1 MEISGVISRS
11 FYGVGIDKVSVKSRK
26 FSGISRSSA
35 FLENGH
41 LQYYVS
47 PPMSGLKNKEK
58 KEKKNLEMGIIKKKL
73 KLVKGLSKNLSM
85 FESMGFGLEMENG
98 LISQVKGK
106 NLEKASEILMA
117 QLKQLKAEE
126 KEMKRKKKEEKA
138 KQKSMKMKTESSSS
152 SSESSD
158 SDCGDVVNMKS
169 LRINTTTESK
179 VGIEGESTSPIS
191 SSIQEI
197 EIGSS
202 RQDCCAESTSCC
214 SSSGI
219 GATANTST
227 LQRSSATVMA
237 TLDGERIEV
246 CMGGKCKKSGA
257 AELLQEFEKRVGGG
271 SVAVVGCKC
280 MGKCRDGP
288 NVRVLNQCN
297 GERTTMVE
305 EIKAPLVT
313 NPLCIGVGLEDV
325 SMIVA
330 NFFGNQ
336 ERNDLGGL
344 MAPA

>member
-1 MEISGVISRS
+1 MEISGVLSRS
-11 FYGVGIDKVSVKSRK
+11 YYGVGIDKVSVKSRK

-47 PPMSGLKNKEK
+47 PQMSGLKNKEK

-73 KLVKGLSKNLSM
+73 KLVKVLSKNLSM
-85 FESMGFGLEMENG
+85 FESMGFGLEMESG

-106 NLEKASEILMA
+106 NLEEASEILMA

-126 KEMKRKKKEEKA
+126 KEMKRKKKEEKT
-138 KQKSMKMKTESSSS
+138 KQKSMKMKAESSSS

-169 LRINTTTESK
+169 LRINTATESK
-179 VGIEGESTSPIS
+179 VDIEGESTSPIS
-191 SSIQEI
+191 SLIQEV

-202 RQDCCAESTSCC
+202 RQDCCAGITSTSCC

-219 GATANTST
+219 GATANTSN
-227 LQRSSATVMA
+227 LQRNTATIMA

-246 CMGGKCKKSGA
+246 CMGGS
-257 AELLQEFEKRVGGG
+257 FEKRVGGG

-297 GERTTMVE
+297 GENATMVE

-325 SMIVA
+325 SVIVA

-344 MAPA
+344 MAA

>member
-11 FYGVGIDKVSVKSRK
+11 YYGVGIDKFCVKSRK
-26 FSGISRSSA
+26 VDGISRSSV

-47 PPMSGLKNKEK
+47 PPMS
-58 KEKKNLEMGIIKKKL
+58 EMGIIKKKL

-85 FESMGFGLEMENG
+85 FGSMGFGLEMENG
-98 LISQVKGK
+98 LISQIKGK
-106 NLEKASEILMA
+106 NLE
-117 QLKQLKAEE
+117 
-126 KEMKRKKKEEKA
+126 

-158 SDCGDVVNMKS
+158 SDCDCGDVVNMKS
-169 LRINTTTESK
+169 LRINPKTESK
-179 VGIEGESTSPIS
+179 VYIEGESTSPIR
-191 SSIQEI
+191 SSIQEV

-202 RQDCCAESTSCC
+202 RQEMTSTSCC
-214 SSSGI
+214 SSSRI
-219 GATANTST
+219 STST
-227 LQRSSATVMA
+227 IQTSSAAVMA
-237 TLDGERIEV
+237 TLDGDRIEV

-257 AELLQEFEKRVGGG
+257 AELLQEFEKRVGGVEGGG

-280 MGKCRDGP
+280 MGKRRDGP

-297 GERTTMVE
+297 GGKKTTMVD
-305 EIKAPLVT
+305 EIKAPLVMT

-344 MAPA
+344 MSA

>member
-11 FYGVGIDKVSVKSRK
+11 YYGVGIDKVSVKSRK

-47 PPMSGLKNKEK
+47 PQMSGLKN

-73 KLVKGLSKNLSM
+73 KLVKVLSKNLSM
-85 FESMGFGLEMENG
+85 FESMGFGLEMESG

-106 NLEKASEILMA
+106 NLEEASEILMA

-126 KEMKRKKKEEKA
+126 KEMKRKKKEEKT
-138 KQKSMKMKTESSSS
+138 KQKSMKMKAESSSS

-169 LRINTTTESK
+169 LRINTATESK
-179 VGIEGESTSPIS
+179 VDIEGESTSPIS
-191 SSIQEI
+191 SLIQEV

-202 RQDCCAESTSCC
+202 RQDCCAGITSTSCC

-219 GATANTST
+219 GATANTSN
-227 LQRSSATVMA
+227 LQRNSATIMA

-297 GERTTMVE
+297 GENATMVE

-325 SMIVA
+325 SVIVA

-344 MAPA
+344 MAA

>member
-11 FYGVGIDKVSVKSRK
+11 YYGDKVSVKSRK
-26 FSGISRSSA
+26 FAGTSRCSVFSD
-35 FLENGH
+35 NGH

-58 KEKKNLEMGIIKKKL
+58 KEKKNPEMVIIKKKL

-106 NLEKASEILMA
+106 NLEEASEILMG

-126 KEMKRKKKEEKA
+126 KVMKRKKKEEKA

-169 LRINTTTESK
+169 LRINTKT
-179 VGIEGESTSPIS
+179 ESTSPIS
-191 SSIQEI
+191 PLIQEV
-197 EIGSS
+197 EIGRSG
-202 RQDCCAESTSCC
+202 QDCCTEITSTSCC
-214 SSSGI
+214 SSSGV
-219 GATANTST
+219 GAST
-227 LQRSSATVMA
+227 IQRSSATVMA

-257 AELLQEFEKRVGGG
+257 AELLQEFEKRVGGVEGG

-297 GERTTMVE
+297 GEKTAMAE
-305 EIKAPLVT
+305 EIGVVKAPLVT

-330 NFFGNQ
+330 NFFGSQ
-336 ERNDLGGL
+336 EGKELGGL
-344 MAPA
+344 MAA

>member
-1 MEISGVISRS
+1 MEISGVMSRS
-11 FYGVGIDKVSVKSRK
+11 YYGVGIDKVSVKSRK

-106 NLEKASEILMA
+106 NLEEASEILMA

-169 LRINTTTESK
+169 LRINTKTESK
-179 VGIEGESTSPIS
+179 VDIEGESISPIS
-191 SSIQEI
+191 SLMQEV

-202 RQDCCAESTSCC
+202 RQDCCAEITSTSCC

-297 GERTTMVE
+297 GEKAE
-305 EIKAPLVT
+305 EVKAPLVT
-313 NPLCIGVGLEDV
+313 NPLCIRVGLEDV

-330 NFFGNQ
+330 NFFGNP
-336 ERNDLGGL
+336 ERNDLGGSL
-344 MAPA
+344 APA

>member
-1 MEISGVISRS
+1 MEISGVISRLY
-11 FYGVGIDKVSVKSRK
+11 YGLGIDKVSVKSRK
-26 FSGISRSSA
+26 FAGISRSSV

-41 LQYYVS
+41 LHYYVS

-58 KEKKNLEMGIIKKKL
+58 KEKNLEMGIVKKKL
-73 KLVKGLSKNLSM
+73 KLVKGLSKNLLM

-106 NLEKASEILMA
+106 SLEEASQILMA

-138 KQKSMKMKTESSSS
+138 KQKSMKMKTESFSS

-169 LRINTTTESK
+169 LRINTKTGSK
-179 VGIEGESTSPIS
+179 VDIEGESTSPIR
-191 SSIQEI
+191 SSIQEV

-202 RQDCCAESTSCC
+202 KQEMVSTSCC
-214 SSSGI
+214 STI
-219 GATANTST
+219 
-227 LQRSSATVMA
+227 QRSSATVMA

-257 AELLQEFEKRVGGG
+257 AELLQEFEKRVGGVEGGG

-288 NVRVLNQCN
+288 NVRVLNQCSN
-297 GERTTMVE
+297 GEKTTMVE
-305 EIKAPLVT
+305 EIEAPPVMT

-344 MAPA
+344 MAA

>member
-11 FYGVGIDKVSVKSRK
+11 YYGVGIDKVSVKSK
-26 FSGISRSSA
+26 KNSGISRSSA

-106 NLEKASEILMA
+106 NLEEASEILMG

-138 KQKSMKMKTESSSS
+138 KQKSMKIKAESSSS

-169 LRINTTTESK
+169 LRINTKTESK
-179 VGIEGESTSPIS
+179 AGIEGESTSS
-191 SSIQEI
+191 LIQEV

-202 RQDCCAESTSCC
+202 RQDCCTEITSTSCC

-227 LQRSSATVMA
+227 LQRSAATVMA

-297 GERTTMVE
+297 GEKVE
-305 EIKAPLVT
+305 EIKDPLVT

-330 NFFGNQ
+330 NFFGNP
-336 ERNDLGGL
+336 ERGDLGGSL
-344 MAPA
+344 APA